1 MNVEELRE
9 QLEQLA
15 GSESRATVQA
25 REAVRRRVRR
35 SRRRVSA
42 GSAIAVALIVAIVA
56 AGVRSANKPSIGVR
70 TISTTTSSTATAA
83 PAAAPQCRAGVRT
96 VPAKD
101 VPRDVRKWS
110 GGRAVIGGGELW
122 TARSAVTVVSN
133 RQPDGSWLLKFPWF
147 TRPFGLPRLDG
158 RRLDGQGA
166 FRGDANEAIDQ
177 RGKWVVSSLEFST
190 AGCWEVTA
198 RFDRA
203 TIRFRLLVG
212 NPPRPLNI
220 GTISGSLRE
229 VGGPAP
235 GLNRTI
241 GGVIRVSRSSIVW
254 EDSTTGAGTF
264 SVDLPVGT
272 YTVTGTSPVILDG
285 GVCSARG
292 PVVVARGRTTR
303 VDVICSIK

>member
-9 QLEQLA
+9 QLELLA
-15 GSESRATVQA
+15 GSEPHATAKA
-25 REAVRRRVRR
+25 RDAVRRRVRR

-42 GSAIAVALIVAIVA
+42 VSAISGALAIAVVA
-56 AGVRSANKPSIGVR
+56 AGVRSANKQSIGVR
-70 TISTTTSSTATAA
+70 TISTTTTSTISA
-83 PAAAPQCRAGVRT
+83 PAGVSECRSDVRT
-96 VPAKD
+96 VAAAN
-101 VPRDVRKWS
+101 VPSDVRAWS

-122 TARSAVTVVSN
+122 TARSAVIAVRN

-147 TRPFGLPRLDG
+147 TRPFGLPRLEG
-158 RRLDGQGA
+158 RRLDGQGT

-198 RFDRA
+198 RYDRA
-203 TIRFRLLVG
+203 KITFRVLVG

-220 GTISGSLRE
+220 GTITGSLRE

-235 GLNRTI
+235 GLDRAI
-241 GGVIRVSRSSIVW
+241 GGVIRVTRSSNVW
-254 EDSTTGAGTF
+254 EGSTTGAGAF

-285 GVCSARG
+285 GVCSAGR
-292 PVVVARGRTTR
+292 PVVVARGRTTT